1 MIKTNLRIN
10 NFFIVMKKK
19 DNSTNYYLSDI
30 DEINTWKNTS
40 NKLLKD
46 YMKNDV
52 TDKICKLLQENNVTS
67 NVNFIES
74 NKEISKNI
82 IVHKSDGG

>member
-19 DNSTNYYLSDI
+19 DNSTNYYLSDV

-46 YMKNDV
+46 YMENDV

>member
-19 DNSTNYYLSDI
+19 DNSTKYYLSDI

-52 TDKICKLLQENNVTS
+52 TDKICKLLQENNVSS

-74 NKEISKNI
+74 NKESSKNV
-82 IVHKSDGG
+82 IVHKSEGG

>member
-19 DNSTNYYLSDI
+19 DNSTNYYLSDV

-46 YMKNDV
+46 YMENDV

-74 NKEISKNI
+74 NK
-82 IVHKSDGG
+82 D